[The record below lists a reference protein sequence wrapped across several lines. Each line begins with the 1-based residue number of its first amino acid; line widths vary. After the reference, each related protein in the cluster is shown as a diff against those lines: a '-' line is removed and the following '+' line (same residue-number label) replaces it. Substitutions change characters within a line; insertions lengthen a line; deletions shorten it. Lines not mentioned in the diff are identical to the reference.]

1 MLRKWRI
8 AGPFLAVLIA
18 ASTVLMAASA
28 GFAEEAPPLSPADL
42 KKLLGY
48 VDTIGVK
55 QTFPPPMARN
65 LGLTQDEKQDLPVVS
80 VTTND
85 HKIYFCRSE
94 LDAKD
99 FIIWVIG
106 SDEKSSSIFVTHQ
119 DLKLTRAMHMR
130 AEAIPQLQN
139 TDDDEILTEY
149 RHALMALSQD
159 LKKSH

>member
-1 MLRKWRI
+1 MLRKCRI
-8 AGPFLAVLIA
+8 ADALFAILITASAVLVA
-18 ASTVLMAASA
+18 TSF
-28 GFAEEAPPLSPADL
+28 GFAQDASPLSPSDL

-65 LGLTQDEKQDLPVVS
+65 LGLSQDEKQDLPVVS
-80 VTTND
+80 VATND

-99 FIIWVIG
+99 YIIWAIG
-106 SDEKSSSIFVTHQ
+106 SDEKSSSMFVTHD

-139 TDDDEILTEY
+139 IDDDEILSEY
-149 RHALMALSQD
+149 NHALEALARD